1 MNAILHLK
9 EQNVIMNI
17 KKCNKMWNCTQCKK
31 TITGR
36 KNEHICGEKFWKNC
50 QTYTPSDH
58 KCYLKKPEK
67 FKDRIVIPDDAKK
80 QKL

>member
-1 MNAILHLK
+1 
-9 EQNVIMNI
+9 
-17 KKCNKMWNCTQCKK
+17 MWKCTQCKK
-31 TITGR
+31 TTER
-36 KNEHICGEKFWKNC
+36 KNEHIYKEKFCINC
-50 QTYTPSDH
+50 QTYIPSDH